1 MIKISRSDALRKCIV
16 IFEAIRRA
24 ASKGNAGLV
33 PERGAEDSF
42 YLDSAILES
51 LREMLRE
58 MEATE
63 KIEAQKDGI
72 NKTLND
78 WQDRIVKFGVPER
91 MDLNE

>member
-16 IFEAIRRA
+16 VFEAIKRA
-24 ASKGNAGLV
+24 ASKGNAGIV

-42 YLDSAILES
+42 YLDSAILEQ
-51 LREMLRE
+51 LREMLRD

-63 KIEAQKDGI
+63 KIEKQKDEI

-91 MDLNE
+91 LDLND